1 MLQTRPR
8 AVGSRRTKFC
18 ELKAVSRVVSNI
30 ETGGSWGRIGS
41 HTTGGPPQLRNP
53 SSQTARKILSSYRLK
68 VACFLSLCSWLKCPT
83 ATQKVGRAPAP
94 PQPFSMLS
102 LRLLGRGG
110 ARNLFSPLARLGGGW
125 KAKPVF
131 LFPRVLCT
139 RNLFSPL
146 DPRPL
151 REAFYPLFVLY
162 GFILRGK
169 KGLYSR
175 IGC

>member
-1 MLQTRPR
+1 
-8 AVGSRRTKFC
+8 
-18 ELKAVSRVVSNI
+18 
-30 ETGGSWGRIGS
+30 
-41 HTTGGPPQLRNP
+41 
-53 SSQTARKILSSYRLK
+53 
-68 VACFLSLCSWLKCPT
+68 
-83 ATQKVGRAPAP
+83 
-94 PQPFSMLS
+94 MLS

-110 ARNLFSPLARLGGGW
+110 ARNLLSPLARLGGGW

-169 KGLYSR
+169 KGFLHMKQFVFF
-175 IGC
+175 